1 LERLGC
7 DSDTEDEDCVIV
19 WYLCLTCVAVE
30 KGITETEALDWI
42 RAKRQ
47 DLKKKMERT
56 AEWERAKANPL
67 TSFEFADSSKA
78 QKRVIMRRQVVD
90 IFRPSAKAIILK
102 QAQMIE
108 RAEHGALHKQL
119 CEELKAERDLAKIE
133 ILLEK
138 IDDAENSFVAACQP
152 LAFADRAKS
161 RDELFRWQMEADYAD
176 GWTEVKSSSGRLIG
190 GFSAFYICR
199 AGPADGKCN
208 TLILNKEWAR
218 RHTDILAT
226 GQRWKCRCCGAK
238 YWTKFGMVVD
248 VRLVGGGAS
257 LSLAPCTDG
266 DDKDLHALI
275 LQDQFPQA
283 QTPDELYDFIPT
295 VVPQES
301 AFLRK
306 AVAADF
312 WNGEAT
318 GFGVY
323 KLINFDNFLSLPNWD
338 WKIVANFFGE
348 SDLFEMALKVGDG
361 EVVES

>member
-7 DSDTEDEDCVIV
+7 DNDTEDEDSVIV
-19 WYLCLTCVAVE
+19 WYFCVACVAVE
-30 KGITETEALDWI
+30 RGVKEPEALGWI
-42 RAKRQ
+42 RANRQ

-56 AEWERAKANPL
+56 AEWERAKANPP

-90 IFRPSAKAIILK
+90 IFRPAAKAVILK
-102 QAQMIE
+102 QAQMVE

-138 IDDAENSFVAACQP
+138 IDDAEDSFVAACQP
-152 LAFADRAKS
+152 LAFSDRAKS
-161 RDELFRWQMEADYAD
+161 RDELFRWQMAADYAD

-208 TLILNKEWAR
+208 TFILNKEWAR

-238 YWTKFGMVVD
+238 YWTKFGMVVE

-266 DDKDLHALI
+266 DDKDFHALI
-275 LQDQFPQA
+275 LQDLH
-283 QTPDELYDFIPT
+283 DLIPT

-323 KLINFDNFLSLPNWD
+323 KLINFDILWSLPKWD
-338 WKIVANFFGE
+338 WKNIANFCSE
-348 SDLFEMALKVGDG
+348 SDLFEMSLKVEDG
-361 EVVES
+361 EVVEC